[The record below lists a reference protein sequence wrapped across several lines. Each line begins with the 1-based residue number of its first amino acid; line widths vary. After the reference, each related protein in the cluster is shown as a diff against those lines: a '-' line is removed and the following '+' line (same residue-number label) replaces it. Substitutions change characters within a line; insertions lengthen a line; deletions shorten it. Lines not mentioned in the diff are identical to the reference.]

1 MKYSSFFKVDT
12 NIDKIH
18 QYLAASAFIFSVSSL
33 SYIVLKNQRKIV
45 IFDTLEICRSLRSIK
60 LIFFQKCS
68 FIWTF
73 DIALFF
79 HFLEHYQLSR
89 VVGWGEKIFISIFK
103 SPTFQEIKK
112 SFFQKK
118 SSNKLSI
125 FRRELE
131 STLLYFHHECFL
143 NNDGSNL
150 LSSTEW
156 PIWIGTILD
165 RY

>member
-1 MKYSSFFKVDT
+1 M
-12 NIDKIH
+12 
-18 QYLAASAFIFSVSSL
+18 
-33 SYIVLKNQRKIV
+33 R
-45 IFDTLEICRSLRSIK
+45 
-60 LIFFQKCS
+60 
-68 FIWTF
+68 
-73 DIALFF
+73 
-79 HFLEHYQLSR
+79 
-89 VVGWGEKIFISIFK
+89 GEKIFISIFK

-131 STLLYFHHECFL
+131 STLLYFLHECFL

-150 LSSTEW
+150 LSSTEG

-165 RY
+165 RYCG